1 MRKLD
6 NTLSKKCDLME
17 KTYLAR
23 LAQTRV
29 EPTIPLEPPPKPE
42 PLANQ
47 P

>member
-23 LAQTRV
+23 LAQMRV

-42 PLANQ
+42 PLAN
-47 P
+47 